1 MEDAEWE
8 RIARMM
14 DERVRDV
21 KHSDGSDVTL
31 GSIWAAFID
40 FRKEMRKGFDA
51 THDKQDK
58 TNGRLTALERFTW
71 VAIGG
76 MAVLTFLVSVF
87 GVTALVMMR

>member
-1 MEDAEWE
+1 MEDKEWE

-21 KHSDGSDVTL
+21 RHGEGSDVTL

-40 FRKEMRKGFDA
+40 FRSEMRTGFV
-51 THDKQDK
+51 TVHEKQDK